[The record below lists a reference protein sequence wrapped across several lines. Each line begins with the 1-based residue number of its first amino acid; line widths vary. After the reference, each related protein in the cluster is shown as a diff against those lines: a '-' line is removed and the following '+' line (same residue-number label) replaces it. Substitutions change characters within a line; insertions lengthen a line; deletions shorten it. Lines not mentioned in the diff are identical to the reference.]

1 MIEAVQLAEK
11 VWLFKDAIDR
21 PKEFFSSISG
31 WVPVGNQS
39 YMETAIVPTKQ
50 FLEDTDEAIMKCL
63 DIYYLNNQHLNDLNY
78 KLTQFTHYY
87 RRGAGEGYGDHT
99 DFARLPDDTFSPVQ
113 ATILGYYSD
122 PDEYEGGEIFFS
134 DYDVSIKPEAGSII
148 IFGDKV
154 LHGVAEVTGGTRTLS
169 SVFLLKNRTWEKQ
182 TGINLSTLTKEDERW
197 IRENSPQYER
207 KNGVWNINVSE
218 PIEKLE
224 G

>member
-1 MIEAVQLAEK
+1 MFEAVQLAEK
-11 VWLFKDAIDR
+11 VWLFKNAIEN
-21 PKEFFSSISG
+21 PKEFFASIPN
-31 WVPVGNQS
+31 WRPNDNQP
-39 YMETAIVPTKQ
+39 YMETAHGTTSK

-78 KLTQFTHYY
+78 KLGQYTYYY

-99 DFARLPDDTFSPVQ
+99 DFTRLPDDTFAPVQ

-122 PDEYEGGEIFFS
+122 PDEYEGGDIFFS
-134 DYDVSIKPEAGSII
+134 DYDISIKPEAGSIL

-154 LHGVAEVTGGTRTLS
+154 LHGVKEMTGGTRTLS
-169 SVFLLKNRTWEKQ
+169 SVFLVKNKVWEKQ
-182 TGINLSTLTKEDERW
+182 TGINLSALNKESERW

-207 KNGVWNINVSE
+207 KNGVWNAHVSE